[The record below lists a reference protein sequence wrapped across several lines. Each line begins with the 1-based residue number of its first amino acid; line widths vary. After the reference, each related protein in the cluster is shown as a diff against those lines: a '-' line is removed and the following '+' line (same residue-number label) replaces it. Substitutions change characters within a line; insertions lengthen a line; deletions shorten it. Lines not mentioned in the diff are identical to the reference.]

1 MGNPLSSISDA
12 PLRIGY
18 SISLSGP
25 LGANGQSAR
34 LAHKL
39 WEEDVNR
46 RGGLLGRRVETVAVD
61 DQTNASLVAGIY
73 SRLLDSDKVDLIIGG
88 YGTNTIL
95 AAMPLVIERRRFFVG
110 LMGLGV
116 NARFEYPNYFA
127 MIPTGQQP
135 NTALTEG
142 FFELAAAQRPKP
154 QTVVLLAADAE
165 FAKNPVLGGRE
176 NAKRYGLR
184 IIGEESYPLS
194 SEDFLPLVRKLETL
208 APDVLFICSYLDDS
222 IRIVRAITERG
233 YAPKLVGGSMIG
245 PQSALVKATLGP
257 LLNGFVNYEYWL
269 PVPKMMFAGAQQLM
283 NAYQSRA
290 SAEGVDTLGYYMAPM
305 AYAQMQ
311 VIEQAVAAMR
321 SLDDELLGDYARR
334 ATFKTVVGD
343 VVFGA
348 HGEWATSRVLQ
359 VQFQNVKGHGVDQFK
374 DRQTQVVVAP
384 SDWASGDLIYP
395 YAKAR
400 GRSR

>member
-245 PQSALVKATLGP
+245 PQSALVKATLGS

-290 SAEGVDTLGYYMAPM
+290 TAEGVDTLGYYMAPM

-311 VIEQAVAAMR
+311 VVEQAVAAMR